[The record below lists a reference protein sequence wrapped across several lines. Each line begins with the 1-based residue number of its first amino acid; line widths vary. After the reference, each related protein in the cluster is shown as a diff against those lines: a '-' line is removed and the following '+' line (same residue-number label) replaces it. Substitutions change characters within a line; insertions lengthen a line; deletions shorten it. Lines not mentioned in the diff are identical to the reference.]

1 MLSTRKGE
9 RGLLRS
15 FRYRARSL
23 IAGQC
28 CFCQVIPA
36 GSAGLCPICTGLLPH
51 LLNQCQRCALPL
63 ASPEDSHCPQCLSQ
77 PPELDSAYAAFLY
90 GYPVNRMVAAFK
102 YRNQLAA
109 GRALSLTLAQH
120 IAEQPALADVDY
132 LLPVPMHWGKQLRRG
147 FNQAELVAR
156 DLGKVLGL
164 RLQANLIKARR
175 RKAAQQ
181 QLDKLQRRRNLQG
194 VFYIPANRAG
204 AIAGRHILLVDDVI
218 TTGATLNTLAWLLK
232 LAGAH
237 RVSACALA
245 RVP

>member
-1 MLSTRKGE
+1 MLSTEKDE
-9 RGLLRS
+9 RGLLRR
-15 FRYRARSL
+15 FLQPVRPQARGQCNFCL
-23 IAGQC
+23 IA
-28 CFCQVIPA
+28 PA
-36 GSAGLCPICTGLLPH
+36 ASAGLCPTCTGLLPH
-51 LLNQCQRCALPL
+51 LVDQCQTCALPL
-63 ASPEDSHCPQCLSQ
+63 ASPEDSRCPQCLSQ

-90 GYPVNRMVAAFK
+90 SYPVNRMVAAFK
-102 YRNQLAA
+102 YRAQLAA
-109 GRALSLTLAQH
+109 GRALSLTLAQR
-120 IAEQPALADVDY
+120 IAEQPAFADVDC

-147 FNQAELVAR
+147 FNQAELVAH
-156 DLGKVLGL
+156 DLGKALGL
-164 RLQANLIKARR
+164 PLQVNLIKARR
-175 RKAAQQ
+175 REAAQQ

-194 VFYIPANRAG
+194 VFYIPTHRAG